1 MALELDDIDRALL
14 HDLQEDARISNVE
27 LARRLGL
34 SPPGLQ
40 KRIRKLEEA
49 GVIAQYATL
58 VKREAVGFDML
69 CFVQVTLR
77 RHELDATARFKERVG
92 RMPEVLECHHLTGE
106 YDYLLKVVVRNTRH
120 LEQFLMETLTPVPSM
135 DKIRTSVV
143 LSEIKS
149 TTALP
154 LGGSA
159 NGATKSEEE
168 KDDET

>member
-1 MALELDDIDRALL
+1 MAVDMDEIDRALL
-14 HDLQEDARISNVE
+14 RDLQADARISNAE

-40 KRIRKLEEA
+40 KRLRKLEEA
-49 GVIAQYATL
+49 GVIRQYATL
-58 VKREAVGFDML
+58 VNREAVGFDML

-77 RHELDATARFKERVG
+77 RHELDATARFKEAVR

-106 YDYLLKVVVRNTRH
+106 YDYLLKVVVRNTKH

-143 LSEIKS
+143 LSEIKA
-149 TTALP
+149 TTMLP
-154 LGGSA
+154 LCAEEQEA
-159 NGATKSEEE
+159 N
-168 KDDET
+168 DD